1 VASKR
6 DYYEVLGVGK
16 DASADDIKKSYRQ
29 LARQYHPDVNKAAD
43 AETKFKEVKEAY
55 DVLSDD
61 GKRST
66 YDRFGHVD
74 PNQGMG
80 GGGGADF
87 GGGFGDIFDMFFGGG
102 GGRRDPN
109 APQRGN
115 DLQYTMTVEFKEA
128 VFGKETEITI
138 PRTETC
144 DTCHGDGAK
153 PGTKP
158 ESCSVCKGSGQQEV
172 VQNTPFGR
180 MVNRRACTNCSGT
193 GRVIKEKCTTC
204 HGAGKVKRQRKINI
218 RIPAGVDD
226 GAQIRM
232 SGEGEGGLRGG
243 PAGDLYIV
251 IRVKPHEFFE
261 REGDDIYCEVP
272 LTFVQAALGDEIE
285 IPTLTEKVKL
295 KVPAGTQTGTY
306 FRLKGKGVPKLRG
319 YGQGDQH
326 VKVTIVTPTSLT
338 DDQKDLLR
346 QFGGLSGDST
356 SNDQEFVVPRSI
368 PITLLIAIVPP
379 TIFYFIVITAC
390 FASTFQ

>member
-1 VASKR
+1 MANKR

-16 DASADDIKKSYRQ
+16 DASADDIKKSYRK
-29 LARQYHPDVNKAAD
+29 LARQYHPDVNKEAD
-43 AETKFKEVKEAY
+43 AEAKFKEVKEAY

-66 YDRFGHVD
+66 YDRYGHVD

-80 GGGGADF
+80 GAGGADF
-87 GGGFGDIFDMFFGGG
+87 GGFGDIFDMFFGGG
-102 GGRRDPN
+102 GGSRRDPN

-128 VFGKETEITI
+128 VFGKEAEITI
-138 PRTETC
+138 PRTESC
-144 DTCHGDGAK
+144 DTCHGNGAK

-158 ESCSVCKGSGQQEV
+158 ETCSTCKGTGQQEV

-193 GRVIKEKCTTC
+193 GRIIREKCGTC
-204 HGAGKVKRQRKINI
+204 HGAGKVKKQRRIKVN
-218 RIPAGVDD
+218 IPAGVDD

-251 IRVKPHEFFE
+251 LRVKPHEFFD

-272 LTFVQAALGDEIE
+272 LTFVQAALGDEVE

-319 YGQGDQH
+319 YGTGDQH
-326 VKVTIVTPTSLT
+326 VKVTIVTPTNLT
-338 DDQKDLLR
+338 EEQKELLR
-346 QFGGLSGDST
+346 QFGGMSGESA
-356 SNDQEFVVPRSI
+356 SEQGEHHESI
-368 PITLLIAIVPP
+368 FERMKKA
-379 TIFYFIVITAC
+379 FRGE
-390 FASTFQ
+390 

>member
-1 VASKR
+1 MANKR
-6 DYYEVLGVGK
+6 DYYEVLGISK
-16 DASADDIKKSYRQ
+16 DASADDIKKSYRR

-43 AETKFKEVKEAY
+43 AEEKFKEVKEAY

-66 YDRFGHVD
+66 YDRYGHVD

-80 GGGGADF
+80 GAGGADF
-87 GGGFGDIFDMFFGGG
+87 GGFGDIFDMFFGGG

-115 DLQYTMTVEFKEA
+115 DLQYTMTIDFKEA

-138 PRTETC
+138 PRTESCEPCRGT
-144 DTCHGDGAK
+144 GAK
-153 PGTKP
+153 PGTHP
-158 ESCSVCKGSGQQEV
+158 ETCSVCRGSGQQEV
-172 VQNTPFGR
+172 VSNTPFGR
-180 MVNRRACTNCSGT
+180 MVNRRACSNCSGT
-193 GRVIKEKCTTC
+193 GKVIKEKCGTC
-204 HGAGKVKRQRKINI
+204 HGAGQVKKQRKIKVN
-218 RIPAGVDD
+218 IPAGVDE
-226 GAQIRM
+226 GAQIRI

-251 IRVKPHEFFE
+251 LRVKPHEFFD

-295 KVPAGTQTGTY
+295 KIPAGTQTGTY

-326 VKVTIVTPTSLT
+326 VKVTLVTPTKLT
-338 DDQKDLLR
+338 EEQKDLLR
-346 QFGGLSGDST
+346 QFGGIAGETNVEQGEHHESIFERMKKAFRGD
-356 SNDQEFVVPRSI
+356 
-368 PITLLIAIVPP
+368 
-379 TIFYFIVITAC
+379 
-390 FASTFQ
+390 

>member
-1 VASKR
+1 MADKR

-16 DASADDIKKSYRQ
+16 DASGDDVKKAYRQ
-29 LARQYHPDVNKAAD
+29 LARKYHPDVNKEAD

-80 GGGGADF
+80 GGAGDF

-128 VFGKETEITI
+128 VFGKEAEITI
-138 PRTETC
+138 PRTESC
-144 DTCHGDGAK
+144 DPCHGTGAK

-158 ESCSVCKGSGQQEV
+158 ETCTVCKGSGQQEV

-180 MVNRRACTNCSGT
+180 MVNRRACSNCSGT
-193 GRVIKEKCTTC
+193 GRVIKEKCGTC
-204 HGAGKVKRQRKINI
+204 HGAGKVKKQRKINFK
-218 RIPAGVDD
+218 IPAGVDD
-226 GAQIRM
+226 GAQIRL

-243 PAGDLYIV
+243 PAGDLYVV
-251 IRVKPHEFFE
+251 IRVKSHEFFE
-261 REGDDIYCEVP
+261 RENDDIYCEVP
-272 LTFVQAALGDEIE
+272 LSFVQAALGDEIE
-285 IPTLTEKVKL
+285 IPTLTEKIKL
-295 KVPAGTQTGTY
+295 KIPAGTQTGTY
-306 FRLKGKGVPKLRG
+306 FRIKGKGVPKLRG

-326 VKVTIVTPTSLT
+326 VKVTVVTPTKLSE
-338 DDQKDLLR
+338 DKKDLLR
-346 QFGGLSGDST
+346 QFGGVTNEVST
-356 SNDQEFVVPRSI
+356 ESAENHESI
-368 PITLLIAIVPP
+368 FEKMKKA
-379 TIFYFIVITAC
+379 FRGE
-390 FASTFQ
+390 

>member
-1 VASKR
+1 MADKR
-6 DYYEVLGVGK
+6 DYYEILGVGK
-16 DASADDIKKSYRQ
+16 DASTEDIKKSYRK

-43 AETKFKEVKEAY
+43 AEAKFKEVKEAY

-74 PNQGMG
+74 PNQGM

-128 VFGKETEITI
+128 VFGKETDITI

-144 DTCHGDGAK
+144 DTCHGNGAK

-158 ESCSVCKGSGQQEV
+158 DTCSVCKGSGQQEV

-193 GRVIKEKCTTC
+193 GRIIKDKCGNC
-204 HGAGKVKRQRKINI
+204 HGAGKVKRQRKIKV

-251 IRVKPHEFFE
+251 IRVKAHEFFE

-285 IPTLTEKVKL
+285 IPTLTEKIKL

-306 FRLKGKGVPKLRG
+306 FRLKGKGVPRLRG

-338 DDQKDLLR
+338 DDQKELLR
-346 QFGGLSGDST
+346 QFGGLSGDGS
-356 SNDQEFVVPRSI
+356 DGQEHHESI
-368 PITLLIAIVPP
+368 FERMKKA
-379 TIFYFIVITAC
+379 FRGD
-390 FASTFQ
+390 